1 MDWGGTVYTGYYALN
16 QQGDV
21 IAILNDSGA
30 AVVRYSYNGWGY
42 ETGHTTSTVTGL
54 RLYQYNCL
62 KYRGYYHDTE
72 TGFYYVS
79 SRYYDP
85 VIGRFINAD
94 EVDYLGADGELLSYN
109 LYAYCMNNP
118 INRTDENGNWSVL
131 ATVGVVVGA
140 SLCIAAVH

>member
-1 MDWGGTVYTGYYALN
+1 MRVSFSSISEETSEEESGLGRNRLHGILCPEPA
-16 QQGDV
+16 GDV

-85 VIGRFINAD
+85 VIGRFISAD
-94 EVDYLGADGELLSYN
+94 MTDG
-109 LYAYCMNNP
+109 
-118 INRTDENGNWSVL
+118 
-131 ATVGVVVGA
+131 
-140 SLCIAAVH
+140 